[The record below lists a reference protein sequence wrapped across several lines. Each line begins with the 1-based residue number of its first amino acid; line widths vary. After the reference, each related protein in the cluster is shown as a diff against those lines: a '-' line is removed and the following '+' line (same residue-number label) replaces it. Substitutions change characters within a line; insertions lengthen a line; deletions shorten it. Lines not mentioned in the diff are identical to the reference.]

1 MNSRVSSSR
10 AAIAKDLSA
19 YGEEDAAR
27 RIESL
32 SPEDYA
38 LVEEKAFD
46 FACSTDPNS
55 GRPMLIAKAL
65 SMAAVEI
72 IEGKARDLK
81 RKKRK
86 FA

>member
-1 MNSRVSSSR
+1 MKSRVSSTRDS
-10 AAIAKDLSA
+10 IAKDLLA
-19 YGEEDAAR
+19 YGEEEAAKQVPA
-27 RIESL
+27 L
-32 SPEDYA
+32 TGEDYA
-38 LVEEKAFD
+38 LVEERAFD
-46 FACSTDPNS
+46 FACSIDPIS

-65 SMAAVEI
+65 SMAAVAV